1 MSLRRAAKP
10 LTPMQEARANINA
23 LYAGTPLAVEQVAA
37 ASPTSPAQRRVLA
50 TVRAHREPIEKSA
63 QLASPAYLAA
73 VRELPCA
80 FCGHRGAINAHH
92 VLVRGRRQERND
104 LSAVPACGSGS
115 MGCHGK
121 AHDARLPL
129 ERQFLAIADTQ
140 LLLFRKM
147 PPSWWQVVVAEL
159 AGGLS

>member
-1 MSLRRAAKP
+1 MRQARAALAALHAGGVVP
-10 LTPMQEARANINA
+10 LEVPT
-23 LYAGTPLAVEQVAA
+23 AA
-37 ASPTSPAQRRVLA
+37 ARTTPAQRRVLA
-50 TVRAHREPIEKSA
+50 GVRERGAPIEKAA
-63 QLASPAYLAA
+63 QLASPTYLAA

-80 FCGHRGAINAHH
+80 FCGHRGTINAHH

-129 ERQFLAIADTQ
+129 ERQFLAVVDTQ
-140 LLLFRKM
+140 VTLFRKM

-159 AGGLS
+159 DGGLS